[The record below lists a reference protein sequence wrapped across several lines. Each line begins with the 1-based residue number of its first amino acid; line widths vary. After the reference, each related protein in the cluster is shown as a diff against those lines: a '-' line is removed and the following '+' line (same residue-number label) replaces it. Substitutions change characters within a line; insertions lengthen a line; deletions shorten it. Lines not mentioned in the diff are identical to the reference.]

1 MEWKDVGKTVASI
14 APILGTVLG
23 GPVGLIAG
31 AAGSLIANA
40 LGVESDPSAVQAA
53 VAADPE
59 AIVKLKQ
66 IEADHQNRLLDW
78 QTQQIQADLENVK
91 SAREREVK
99 MAQAGAGV
107 ASWLPPALISTIVSV
122 GFFVVLYKYL
132 QAPNDMGA
140 GALLLLGTLAA
151 AFSAVVNYY
160 LGSSLGSAQKTT
172 LMAKSATSTDAVR

>member
-14 APILGTVLG
+14 APVLGTVLG

-31 AAGSLIANA
+31 AAGSLIANV
-40 LGVESDPSAVQAA
+40 LGVESDPKAVQAA

-66 IEADHQNRLLDW
+66 IEADHQSRLLDW
-78 QTQQIQADLENVK
+78 QAQQIQADLENVK
-91 SAREREVK
+91 SARDREVK
-99 MAQAGAGV
+99 MVQAGAV
-107 ASWLPPALISTIVSV
+107 IASWLPPALISTIVSL

-132 QAPNDMGA
+132 EAPNDMGD
-140 GALLLLGTLAA
+140 GAMLLLGTLAA

-160 LGSSLGSAQKTT
+160 LGSSLGSAQKTN
-172 LMAKSATSTDAVR
+172 LMTKNTASTESMR